1 MASIIGVETLQH
13 TNGTTAATIDSS
25 GNVGSF
31 SPKMPA
37 WNQIGIPNAPSGNSA
52 IVWNSGNTGSF
63 AKHGCTYN
71 SSTGV
76 VTVPVAGLYMVHFN
90 IVCREQTAG
99 NTITIQIEKSTDSGS
114 TFADATAASYSV
126 LEQAESA
133 SRWRT
138 LSKTIILDLGASD
151 QIRIKNDSSETWEV
165 PSNDHVGG
173 NFSGYLI
180 GAS

>member
-1 MASIIGVETLQH
+1 MASIIGVQTLQH
-13 TNGTTAATIDSS
+13 TNGTTAATIDS
-25 GNVGSF
+25 GGRF
-31 SPKMPA
+31 LPKMPA

-52 IVWNSGNTGSF
+52 IIWNSGNTGSF

-90 IVCREQTAG
+90 LVCREQTAG
-99 NTITIQIEKSTDSGS
+99 NTITLQIEISTDSGS
-114 TFADATAASYSV
+114 TFDDATSASYAL
-126 LEQAESA
+126 LEQAEAA

-138 LSKTIILDLGASD
+138 LSKTIVLDLGANN

-165 PSNDHVGG
+165 PSDDNVGG

>member
-1 MASIIGVETLQH
+1 MASIIGVQTLQH
-13 TNGTTAATIDSS
+13 TNGTTAATIDSD
-25 GNVGSF
+25 GKF
-31 SPKMPA
+31 LPKMPA
-37 WNQIGIPNAPSGNSA
+37 WNQVGIPNAPSGNSA

-90 IVCREQTAG
+90 LVCREQTSG
-99 NTITIQIEKSTDSGS
+99 NTITLQIEVSTDSGS
-114 TFADATAASYSV
+114 TFDDATAASYSL
-126 LEQAESA
+126 LEQAEDA

-138 LSKTIILDLGASD
+138 LSKTIVLDLDASN

-165 PSNDHVGG
+165 PSDDNVGG

>member
-25 GNVGSF
+25 GNF
-31 SPKMPA
+31 LPQMPA
-37 WNQIGIPNAPSGNSA
+37 WNQVGIPNAPSANSA
-52 IVWNSGNTGSF
+52 VVWNSGNTGSF
-63 AKHGCTYN
+63 VKHGCSYS

-114 TFADATAASYSV
+114 TFSDATAATYAL

-165 PSNDHVGG
+165 PSDDNVGG

>member
-1 MASIIGVETLQH
+1 MASIIGVQTLQH
-13 TNGTTAATIDSS
+13 TNGTTAATIDSD
-25 GNVGSF
+25 GKF
-31 SPKMPA
+31 LPKMPA
-37 WNQIGIPNAPSGNSA
+37 WNQVGIPNAPSGNSA

-90 IVCREQTAG
+90 LVCREQTAA
-99 NTITIQIEKSTDSGS
+99 NTITLQIEVSTDSGS
-114 TFADATAASYSV
+114 TFDDATAASYAL
-126 LEQAESA
+126 LEQAEDA

-138 LSKTIILDLGASD
+138 LSKTIVLDLDAGN

-165 PSNDHVGG
+165 PSDDNVGG